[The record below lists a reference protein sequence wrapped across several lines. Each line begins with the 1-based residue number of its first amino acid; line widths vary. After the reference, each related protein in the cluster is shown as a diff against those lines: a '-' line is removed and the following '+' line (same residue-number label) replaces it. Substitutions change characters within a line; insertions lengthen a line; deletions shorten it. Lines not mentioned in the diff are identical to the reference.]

1 MSWQLRDECE
11 RREVETLAAEL
22 EVSDVLASVLG
33 WWLLGEAVDWRT
45 GVGGLLILAGIALAV
60 RHPPAPG

>member
-1 MSWQLRDECE
+1 
-11 RREVETLAAEL
+11 
-22 EVSDVLASVLG
+22 VLASVLG

-60 RHPPAPG
+60 RHAPAPG